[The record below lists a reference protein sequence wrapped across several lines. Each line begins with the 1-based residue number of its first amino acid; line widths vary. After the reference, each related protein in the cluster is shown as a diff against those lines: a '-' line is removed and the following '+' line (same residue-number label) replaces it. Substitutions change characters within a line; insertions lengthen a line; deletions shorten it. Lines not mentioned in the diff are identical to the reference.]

1 MRDVRFGAFWGRV
14 MTPASRRA
22 ASRSRG
28 VSLVCGL
35 LVFGPPLRDGLLPR
49 AASFPRAVR
58 PRRLLR
64 DGAQSSVGKAPRGV
78 GFYTSKKR
86 RPAPPLLWPVGQRPW
101 VGSVRF
107 LVAFRPRFGPR
118 GEALGALALPN
129 RASRG
134 CLAVSFLTRRK
145 NDVRPL
151 LWPVGQRPRVGSVRF
166 LVTFWP
172 RFGARGEAL
181 AGLAMPN

>member
-14 MTPASRRA
+14 MTPGSRRA

-86 RPAPPLLWPVGQRPW
+86 RPAFALRNLSHPRIGVRNALRPCFAASSRNRPKSRLWCGRI
-101 VGSVRF
+101 G
-107 LVAFRPRFGPR
+107 
-118 GEALGALALPN
+118 
-129 RASRG
+129 
-134 CLAVSFLTRRK
+134 VSFGTVL
-145 NDVRPL
+145 
-151 LWPVGQRPRVGSVRF
+151 
-166 LVTFWP
+166 
-172 RFGARGEAL
+172 EAL
-181 AGLAMPN
+181 AAASLRRLASEAVRKGTLAG

>member
-14 MTPASRRA
+14 MTPGSRRA

-134 CLAVSFLTRRK
+134 CSAASFLTRRK
-145 NDVRPL
+145 NDAPPL
-151 LWPVGQRPRVGSVRF
+151 LCEICRTRRSGSKTRLPFVFVQSTPVREIVQNR
-166 LVTFWP
+166 
-172 RFGARGEAL
+172 AYD
-181 AGLAMPN
+181 

>member
-64 DGAQSSVGKAPRGV
+64 DGAQSTVGKAPRGV

-86 RPAPPLLWPVGQRPW
+86 RPAPPLLWPVGQRPR

-118 GEALGALALPN
+118 GEALGAFALPN

-134 CLAVSFLTRRK
+134 VPRSVFFDTPKKRRPAIALRNMSHSQIGVQNTSPFVFVQSTR
-145 NDVRPL
+145 NRPKSRL
-151 LWPVGQRPRVGSVRF
+151 
-166 LVTFWP
+166 
-172 RFGARGEAL
+172 
-181 AGLAMPN
+181 